1 MICKTA
7 DRKLMSRVKNSFSLV
22 AVFCSIGLLGLS
34 GCGTLSK
41 TKVMVPKE
49 RGLNECVILVHGLG
63 RTYHSM
69 RKMQKK
75 LTQAGYHT
83 VNLDY
88 PSRKQNIEELAANHI
103 PPVIEECAKFDS
115 GKIHF
120 VTHSMGGIVVR
131 MAVKQNRPDK
141 LGRIV
146 MLSPPNGGSE
156 AVDDL
161 NERWYFSWVN
171 GPAGQQLTTH
181 EYSVPNRLGPVDYP
195 VGIIAGSEQAFF
207 DAWLLSFFQGAND
220 GKVSVERTK
229 VEGMTD
235 FIVVPQSHSF
245 IMKGDNV
252 HDETIH
258 FLKYGY
264 FSDKR
269 KTGVESTNQKN

>member
-1 MICKTA
+1 MICETA
-7 DRKLMSRVKNSFSLV
+7 DRKLVSRVKNSFSLV

-49 RGLNECVILVHGLG
+49 GGLNECVILVHGLG

-69 RKMQKK
+69 GKMQKK

-88 PSRKQNIEELAANHI
+88 PSRKQNIEELAVNYI
-103 PPVIEECAKFDS
+103 PPVLEECAKFKS

-161 NERWYFSWVN
+161 KERWYFSWVN
-171 GPAGQQLTTH
+171 GPAGQQLSTH
-181 EYSVPNRLGPVDYP
+181 EHSLPNRLGPVDYP
-195 VGIIAGSEQAFF
+195 VGIIAGNEQAFF
-207 DAWLLSFFQGAND
+207 DSWLLSFFQGAND

-245 IMKGDNV
+245 IMNGDNV
-252 HDETIH
+252 QAETIH
-258 FLKYGY
+258 FLKNGY

-269 KTGVESTNQKN
+269 EAGVERPSQGN